1 MVVAEDNCKSVYCTV
16 TLTFANGTDNYIR
29 WRARDRAGNPYSIS
43 DDYQIIVS
51 IPPINEP
58 PDAPKVFS
66 HIETIDT
73 TPLFKWVKG
82 IDPDGDMVY
91 TYIQVGTEPGTYDII
106 ANYTTTGTSITLPE
120 LERGRTYYIELW
132 AVDTHN
138 ATSPHVQVQLDV
150 LYLPVT
156 ISEVLFSDQ
165 KLTAG
170 NPVDIYAVI
179 QNQYSTG
186 FNITVY
192 FYDGKPA
199 TANDSV
205 LIIGKKTEWLS
216 ANGTVSVIVTWQ
228 NPTPGNH
235 EIYVIVSNSTPDS
248 EYVKAVTVYEKAGKD
263 EQPPPGTFLPGGF
276 FGLLLLIAL
285 IVAIVIIAAAFIIA
299 YRRKRQKEEAPEEKL
314 PPLPPPSPPAK
325 LPEKKAAEA
334 VKPKPPAKPPVA
346 VAKEKAYVTRYEE
359 LKEPKQ
365 CNICLGTI
373 KPGLIY
379 AACGKCGKIY
389 HESCATR
396 VRKCPRC
403 DAKFTPKPPSM
414 EQLMKK
420 KKAPPV
426 VEEKDIAWVAPKE
439 PVKPEEEELADETVT
454 WE

>member
-1 MVVAEDNCKSVYCTV
+1 
-16 TLTFANGTDNYIR
+16 
-29 WRARDRAGNPYSIS
+29 
-43 DDYQIIVS
+43 
-51 IPPINEP
+51 
-58 PDAPKVFS
+58 
-66 HIETIDT
+66 
-73 TPLFKWVKG
+73 
-82 IDPDGDMVY
+82 
-91 TYIQVGTEPGTYDII
+91 
-106 ANYTTTGTSITLPE
+106 
-120 LERGRTYYIELW
+120 
-132 AVDTHN
+132 
-138 ATSPHVQVQLDV
+138 
-150 LYLPVT
+150 
-156 ISEVLFSDQ
+156 
-165 KLTAG
+165 
-170 NPVDIYAVI
+170 
-179 QNQYSTG
+179 
-186 FNITVY
+186 
-192 FYDGKPA
+192 
-199 TANDSV
+199 
-205 LIIGKKTEWLS
+205 
-216 ANGTVSVIVTWQ
+216 
-228 NPTPGNH
+228 
-235 EIYVIVSNSTPDS
+235 
-248 EYVKAVTVYEKAGKD
+248 VTVYEKAGKD